1 MKRVMLT
8 VAYDGTPEEV
18 FSHYKELERIGL
30 RAPQVTYVMEGL
42 AAKGIKL
49 PHNAINVSQA
59 VDAICKAYRS
69 RKERN

>member
-1 MKRVMLT
+1 MNGGT

-30 RAPQVTYVMEGL
+30 QAPQVTYVMEGL

-49 PHNAINVSQA
+49 PHNAINVRQA
-59 VDAICKAYRS
+59 VDAVYTAYRS